1 MYSPVFPDPQQPATD
16 KLVDVDDIG
25 VASVDVDDI
34 DVASVGVD
42 DIDVASVGVDDV
54 VDDVVA
60 VAVSSGRQ
68 GGWCTWH

>member
-1 MYSPVFPDPQQPATD
+1 MYSPVLPDPQQPATD

-34 DVASVGVD
+34 DVAGVG
-42 DIDVASVGVDDV
+42 I
-54 VDDVVA
+54 DDVVA

-68 GGWCTWH
+68 EGWCTWH